1 MKIQQRLL
9 TACFA
14 TASIA
19 LIGGVQSLNVGA
31 AVAPASGVRLHT
43 AANYSGT
50 SLLFSPGQTYRA
62 TLDPE
67 YKNKIS
73 SLQVPEGFVVTL
85 IDQDGW
91 RSRSLTFSAGNYA
104 AIDESM
110 NNRADRVIV
119 TAE

>member
-14 TASIA
+14 TTSIA
-19 LIGGVQSLNVGA
+19 IIGSVRSLTAGA
-31 AVAPASGVRLHT
+31 AVAPESGVRLYT
-43 AANYSGT
+43 EANYSGT

-67 YKNKIS
+67 YKNRIS
-73 SLQVPEGFVVTL
+73 SLQVPDGSVVTL
-85 IDQDGW
+85 IDQDGRRV
-91 RSRSLTFSAGNYA
+91 RSFTFSAGDYTA
-104 AIDESM
+104 MSESM